1 MPDYSMCYII
11 GTMKA
16 RLIFALFLMGFTS
29 LFVQTLLIR
38 EFLISFYGNELIIGL
53 ILANWIILEAIGS
66 LSSSRPSLKTRR
78 PLMVYALLQTAIA
91 LYLPLG
97 IFLIRIAKNILG
109 LSPGE
114 GIGILAVSLTSFCI
128 LAPLSI
134 FDGAQFP
141 FGCRMLSDYSQR
153 PVESAGRVYILEAMG
168 FILAGPIFTYLFITK
183 LNSFQIAF
191 LIGVTNLLSG
201 ILLLKGSGD
210 NPAKKILSLVITAG
224 LALSLFLLLGFSGKI
239 HSLSINKQWRGQQ
252 VLDYRNSVYGN
263 LVVTKTER
271 QYTFYSDGIPLI
283 TAPVPDIA
291 SVEELVHFTLLSHKN
306 PQSMLLLNG
315 GAGGVIKEILKHPLS
330 SLDYAELDPLL
341 IKLVKQFPTRL
352 TREELSDPRLN
363 IRYIDGRRF
372 VRQASGRYDV
382 IMVNL
387 PTPSTLQLNRFF
399 TKEFFQNVKSI
410 INEDGIF
417 ALRLPGSLSYISRE
431 LRDLNGSILNTLNGE
446 FNNVKTIPGD
456 LNLFLA
462 SQTGFEITPQI
473 ILSRLNA
480 RGIKTYLLSSSY
492 LDYRL
497 QPRLFQWFKK
507 SLGDTSRIRKNLDF
521 TPSAVFYSI
530 SYWNALFSPKLENLY
545 QLLDRLNFKFIV
557 LVLFFAGCAV
567 FIFQRASSQPKK
579 ISTGFAIAATGFTGM
594 SVNLIII
601 FAYQS
606 LYGFVFHHLAL
617 LITAF
622 MAGLSLGAWLIT
634 ASLARIKHEMQ
645 LFFKIESASV
655 GFCLGLVPLLV
666 YLNRFPA
673 ANLWFIFFLLSGL
686 SGFLVGLEFPLAN
699 KIHGQSS
706 KGYSPSAGILYALD
720 LSGAWAANL
729 LVSVA
734 LVPVIGIIHTCILL
748 ILLKAIS
755 ATLIKLSG
763 SKLGLIRQ
771 PASSAETP

>member
-1 MPDYSMCYII
+1 
-11 GTMKA
+11 MKA
-16 RLIFALFLMGFTS
+16 RLLFALVLMGFTS

-66 LSSSRPSLKTRR
+66 LSSSRLSLKIRQ
-78 PLMVYALLQTAIA
+78 PLLAYALLQTAIA

-97 IFLIRIAKNILG
+97 IFLIRIAKNIIG

-114 GIGILAVSLTSFCI
+114 GIGILAVSLSSFFI

-153 PVESAGRVYILEAMG
+153 PIESAGRVYILEAMG

-191 LIGVTNLLSG
+191 LIALVNLLSG
-201 ILLLKGSGD
+201 ILLLRVSGN
-210 NPAKKILSLVITAG
+210 NPVKKILSLVMAVS
-224 LALSLFLLLGFSGKI
+224 LALTLFLLLGFSAKI

-263 LVVTKTER
+263 LVVSKTGR

-283 TAPVPDIA
+283 TTPVPDIA
-291 SVEELVHFTLLSHKN
+291 SIEELVHFTLLSHKN
-306 PQSMLLLNG
+306 PKKMLLLSG
-315 GAGGVIKEILKHPLS
+315 GPGGVIQEILKHPLDT
-330 SLDYAELDPLL
+330 LDYAELDPLL
-341 IKLVKQFPTRL
+341 ISLVKQFPSQL
-352 TREELSDPRLN
+352 TQQELNDPRLN
-363 IRYIDGRRF
+363 IRYTDGRRF
-372 VRQASGRYDV
+372 VRQAGGRYDI

-387 PTPSTLQLNRFF
+387 PAPSTLQLNRFF
-399 TKEFFQNVKSI
+399 TKEFFQNIKSI
-410 INEDGIF
+410 LNEDGIF
-417 ALRLPGSLSYISRE
+417 ALRLPGSLSYINSE
-431 LRDLNGSILNTLNGE
+431 LRNLNGTLLNTLNGE
-446 FNNVKTIPGD
+446 FEYVKTIPAD

-462 SQTGFEITPQI
+462 SQTDFEITPQI
-473 ILSRLNA
+473 IVSRMQA
-480 RGIKTYLLSSSY
+480 RGIKTYLLTSSY

-497 QPRLFQWFKK
+497 QPRLLEWFKK
-507 SLGDTSRIRKNLDF
+507 SLGDTSRIRKNLDL

-545 QLLDRLNFKFIV
+545 RLLDRLNFKFIILALL
-557 LVLFFAGCAV
+557 LVGCAV
-567 FIFQRASSQPKK
+567 FIFQRTSSKPRR
-579 ISTGFAIAATGFTGM
+579 ISAGFAIATTGFTGM

-601 FAYQS
+601 FTYQS
-606 LYGFVFHHLAL
+606 FYGFVFHHLAL

-622 MAGLSLGAWLIT
+622 MAGLSLGAWLMT
-634 ASLARIKHEMQ
+634 ASLAKIKQEMR
-645 LFFKIESASV
+645 LFFKIEVATV
-655 GFCLGLVPLLV
+655 GFCLGLAPLLI

-673 ANLWFIFFLLSGL
+673 AGLWFIFFLLSGL

-699 KIHGQSS
+699 KIYGQESQ
-706 KGYSPSAGILYALD
+706 GNSPSAGILYALD

-729 LVSVA
+729 LVSIA
-734 LVPVIGIIHTCILL
+734 LVPVIGIINTCALL
-748 ILLKAIS
+748 FLLKAIS
-755 ATLIKLSG
+755 ATLIKLSPE
-763 SKLGLIRQ
+763 KPDPIRQ
-771 PASSAETP
+771 PASSAGTP